1 MSLGLIQLILR
12 TNSIIDSNIIQVD
25 NTQKVADVNND
36 SVNDEELPAEIPKDN
51 NINIEDDE
59 TTTEDEKQI
68 EEIEAQT
75 PIDSKPDSSE
85 YLFNIHNY
93 KTI

>member
-1 MSLGLIQLILR
+1 MPKE
-12 TNSIIDSNIIQVD
+12 N
-25 NTQKVADVNND
+25 NT
-36 SVNDEELPAEIPKDN
+36 
-51 NINIEDDE
+51 NIEDDE

-68 EEIEAQT
+68 EDIEAQT

-85 YLFNIHNY
+85 YLFNIHYY

>member
-1 MSLGLIQLILR
+1 MPKEI
-12 TNSIIDSNIIQVD
+12 
-25 NTQKVADVNND
+25 NT
-36 SVNDEELPAEIPKDN
+36 
-51 NINIEDDE
+51 NIEDDE

-68 EEIEAQT
+68 EDIEAQT

-85 YLFNIHNY
+85 YLFNIHYY

>member
-1 MSLGLIQLILR
+1 M
-12 TNSIIDSNIIQVD
+12 
-25 NTQKVADVNND
+25 
-36 SVNDEELPAEIPKDN
+36 
-51 NINIEDDE
+51 EDDE

-75 PIDSKPDSSE
+75 PIDFQPDSSE

-93 KTI
+93 KTISDLM